1 MRAEFALGA
10 VALGVL
16 SACVPPVPE
25 GFNSPDPTRRLN
37 AIVAAADEQDTSA
50 IPQLIV
56 QLESSDPAARLL
68 AIRTLES
75 LTGETLGYDPI
86 APDWQR
92 AEAVDRWQVWAQE
105 NDLVS
110 DSE

>member
-1 MRAEFALGA
+1 MRAMGAGMAL
-10 VALGVL
+10 VFLP
-16 SACVPPVPE
+16 ACIPPVPE

-37 AIVAAADEQDTSA
+37 AIVRAADERDSGA
-50 IPQLIV
+50 IPDLIV

-75 LTGETLGYDPI
+75 LTGETLGYDPVS
-86 APDWQR
+86 PDWQR
-92 AEAVDRWQVWAQE
+92 AEAVDRWEVWAQE
-105 NDLVS
+105 NRLDS